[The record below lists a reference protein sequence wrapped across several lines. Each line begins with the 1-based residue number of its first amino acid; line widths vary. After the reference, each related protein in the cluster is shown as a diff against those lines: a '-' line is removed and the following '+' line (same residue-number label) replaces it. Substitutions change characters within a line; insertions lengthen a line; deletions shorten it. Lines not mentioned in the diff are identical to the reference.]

1 MFKKL
6 AKMKNTPIKQIKQK
20 SNQGIHAN
28 NGKKYRRTKEE
39 IYFFVLLFA
48 LLEITLILERPKLPS
63 KLGKKEKNQVQLA
76 MTVLKFN

>member
-6 AKMKNTPIKQIKQK
+6 AKKKKTPKKQIKQR
-20 SNQGIHAN
+20 SNQGIQAN

-48 LLEITLILERPKLPS
+48 LLEITLILERPKLRS
-63 KLGKKEKNQVQLA
+63 KLGKKEKNQVQLT
-76 MTVLKFN
+76 MTLLKFN

>member
-6 AKMKNTPIKQIKQK
+6 AKKKNTPKKQIKQK

-48 LLEITLILERPKLPS
+48 LLEITLILERPKLRS
-63 KLGKKEKNQVQLA
+63 KLGKKEKNQVQLT
-76 MTVLKFN
+76 MTLLKFN